1 MPKLSS
7 DLPMELIRRIEAS
20 GYYPQ
25 LVADTL
31 DVAVAGE
38 PIRGHLVHGET
49 TFDTETVRRHLSVI
63 VLTGTRLIFVHA
75 DDHAG
80 DEEHGSQP
88 HGFSTSESVA
98 VSAVRS
104 VAITHVVP
112 DPQHYAA
119 GALGREIT
127 LAINWGGV
135 SRVDLEPATCGDP
148 ACEADHGY
156 TGALMGDDLALRI
169 SADAEGGEA
178 VSDAVRFARLLSAVT
193 AGL

>member
-80 DEEHGSQP
+80 DEEHGNQP

-112 DPQHYAA
+112 DPQHYAP
-119 GALGREIT
+119 GTLGREIT